1 MTAQGLHFKV
11 RGWTPQKT
19 SWTNFVAK
27 IVIELKGR
35 IAQSISKTW
44 ISDQF
49 HKFKL
54 ERSGSEKVY
63 RQVRNVIDE
72 VLTSLEMTDLLRKQT
87 NFTLK
92 TQIKKNMSLF
102 LHKSLT
108 DSKITSEFK
117 IESESGFTTYQITFA
132 AFEGEMG
139 DIVGCSKYY
148 DGKNSISSSRIFGG
162 NEFFPELMFRIIS
175 EILKTDLKI
184 EKVKLI
190 SASFRE
196 RKEQEGF

>member
-63 RQVRNVIDE
+63 RQVRNVA
-72 VLTSLEMTDLLRKQT
+72 
-87 NFTLK
+87 
-92 TQIKKNMSLF
+92 
-102 LHKSLT
+102 
-108 DSKITSEFK
+108 
-117 IESESGFTTYQITFA
+117 Y
-132 AFEGEMG
+132 
-139 DIVGCSKYY
+139 
-148 DGKNSISSSRIFGG
+148 FG
-162 NEFFPELMFRIIS
+162 
-175 EILKTDLKI
+175 
-184 EKVKLI
+184 
-190 SASFRE
+190 
-196 RKEQEGF
+196 